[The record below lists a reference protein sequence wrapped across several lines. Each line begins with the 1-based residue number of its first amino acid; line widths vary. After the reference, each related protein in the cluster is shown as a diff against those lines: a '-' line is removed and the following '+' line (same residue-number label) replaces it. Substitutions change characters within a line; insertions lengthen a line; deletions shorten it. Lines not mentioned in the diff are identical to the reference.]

1 MRLVLNSEKV
11 AVTTTLDQLKPGQKA
26 EILQIHGVDGI
37 ASRLRE
43 MGFVRGELVEFLR
56 TAPFGGP
63 VKCAIHGSRIA
74 VRGGEAQRIMVQL
87 LG

>member
-1 MRLVLNSEKV
+1 MRHVLNNKQGT
-11 AVTTTLDQLKPGQKA
+11 VTTTLDQLKPGQQA
-26 EILQIHGVDGI
+26 EILQISGVDAV

-43 MGFVRGELVEFLR
+43 MGFVRGELVKHLR

-74 VRGGEAQRIMVQL
+74 VRSREAQRVTVL
-87 LG
+87 LQG

>member
-1 MRLVLNSEKV
+1 MRLVLNSEKG
-11 AVTTTLDQLKPGQKA
+11 AVNTTLDQLKPGQKA
-26 EILQIHGVDGI
+26 EILHIDGVDGI

-43 MGFVRGELVEFLR
+43 MGFVRGELVKFLR

-74 VRGGEAQRIMVQL
+74 VRGGEAQRISVQL

>member
-1 MRLVLNSEKV
+1 M
-11 AVTTTLDQLKPGQKA
+11 TTTLDQLKPGQKA
-26 EILQIHGVDGI
+26 EILRISGVDGI

-43 MGFVRGELVEFLR
+43 MGFVRGELVKYLR

-74 VRGGEAQRIMVQL
+74 VRGGEAQRVFVQL
-87 LG
+87 VG